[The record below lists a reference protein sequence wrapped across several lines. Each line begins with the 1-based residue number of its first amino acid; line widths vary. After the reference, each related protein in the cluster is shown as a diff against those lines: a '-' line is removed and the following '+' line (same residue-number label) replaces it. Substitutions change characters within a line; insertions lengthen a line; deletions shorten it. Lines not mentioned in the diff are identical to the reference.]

1 MFIIRGDFNV
11 QVYGLSVSR
20 SVFHLLHIDIVA
32 ILRKYKNKIFNEM
45 DEDQFRLFL
54 TFLIKWSKLTA

>member
-11 QVYGLSVSR
+11 QVYGLSVGR

-32 ILRKYKNKIFNEM
+32 ILREYKKKILKEK
-45 DEDQFRLFL
+45 DENQFCIFL
-54 TFLIKWSKLTA
+54 TFLIRWSKLA